1 MRKALGTRRQATG
14 VRKSTLKKWIMKN
27 AALILILG
35 FIIVAA
41 CKKESESERFTLLTD
56 HKWISD
62 SLLAEG
68 IDASGPGQR
77 LEKFKGEAEFRKDG
91 TGNFGKYTGT
101 WAFAYNET
109 RLNIDSDSLQVPLS
123 VNIIELLSSSLKV
136 TTAFANPLDLSN
148 PIDIRMTFKAK

>member
-1 MRKALGTRRQATG
+1 
-14 VRKSTLKKWIMKN
+14 MKN
-27 AALILILG
+27 TALIIIAGLI
-35 FIIVAA
+35 IMAA
-41 CKKESESERFTLLTD
+41 CKKESESEKFTLLTA
-56 HKWISD
+56 HKWVSD

-68 IDASGPGQR
+68 IDAGGPGQI

-101 WAFAYNET
+101 WQFAYNET
-109 RLNIDSDSLQVPLS
+109 RLVIDSDSLQVPLT
-123 VNIIELLSSSLKV
+123 VNIVELISSSLKV